1 MNRRNLLIALG
12 IAILFFSAFPT
23 LDLRL
28 GGWLY
33 TPDGG
38 FFLKNSPLVLLV
50 YHGVEWITGLALLIS
65 IVVLF
70 ASRMTNHP
78 LIQAQRKNAAFF
90 LLAVIL
96 GPGLVV
102 NGLFKEHWGRAR
114 PAQITE
120 FGGTQQY
127 TPPLQ
132 ISDQCESNCSFSCGH
147 ASMGFVFL
155 AFGYLFPRRRR
166 TLFAA
171 GIALG
176 LVVGLGRMMQGRHFF
191 SDVIFSGIFVSMTT
205 LWLHYLFE
213 QLKRPESRTAR
224 LKAFVFREPP
234 SVPLA

>member
-1 MNRRNLLIALG
+1 MTRRNLLIALG
-12 IAILFFSAFPT
+12 IAILFFTAFPT
-23 LDLRL
+23 LDLWL
-28 GGWLY
+28 EGWLY
-33 TPDGG
+33 TPDDG
-38 FFLKNSPLVLLV
+38 FYLKNNPVVLMV
-50 YHGVEWITGLALLIS
+50 YHGVEWITALALLIS

-70 ASRMTNHP
+70 TSRLTNNH
-78 LIQAQRKNAAFF
+78 LIQEQRKNAAFF

-114 PAQITE
+114 PAQVTE

-132 ISDQCESNCSFSCGH
+132 ISDQCDSNCSFSCGH

-176 LVVGLGRMMQGRHFF
+176 LVVGLGRMTQGRHFF

-213 QLKRPESRTAR
+213 QLKLPESRTAR
-224 LKAFVFREPP
+224 FKAFVFREQSQASLP
-234 SVPLA
+234 